1 MRSPLRHR
9 GSPVLSAM
17 VSSSYRIS
25 WERHVPQDIPGGS
38 WASGGAEARRATWN
52 RSPPLP
58 LPVRWV
64 HSGTARDGRWGGGVP
79 VPLAHAQTG
88 PRRGSRSEGAGP
100 RGPGWGCPGLPL
112 PQCRGLLRYGGVLN
126 IFHLSWSLPAQCA
139 GAGPAVRA
147 RELSPEAG
155 RLWGAPTFVLGF
167 PQSEIKPCRFLTY
180 SGVSSPV
187 VNTICCVRTRSC
199 GLAEG
204 RLLWPHSLGPARGA
218 SRASWCA
225 DRGFHRLRER
235 MQTYL
240 GQHRYRAENKDI
252 QTLSHLEEEE
262 AKICARGLTAGFTH
276 GFR

>member
-9 GSPVLSAM
+9 GSP
-17 VSSSYRIS
+17 RP
-25 WERHVPQDIPGGS
+25 ERNGFVKLPNQL
-38 WASGGAEARRATWN
+38 GAWYSQGR
-52 RSPPLP
+52 
-58 LPVRWV
+58 PV
-64 HSGTARDGRWGGGVP
+64 GWGGG
-79 VPLAHAQTG
+79 AGAARTCAD
-88 PRRGSRSEGAGP
+88 GSPTRKSVGGSGSPGAGLGLSRAAAP
-100 RGPGWGCPGLPL
+100 AVPGASSLWGGI
-112 PQCRGLLRYGGVLN
+112 LN